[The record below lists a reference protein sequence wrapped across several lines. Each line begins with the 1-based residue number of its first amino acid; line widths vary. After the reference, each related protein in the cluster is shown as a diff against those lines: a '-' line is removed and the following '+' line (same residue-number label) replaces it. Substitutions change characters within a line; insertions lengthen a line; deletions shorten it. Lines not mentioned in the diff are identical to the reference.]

1 MNNEEKILQ
10 MLTTLVDTVNQQGE
24 TLARHEEMLVKQGEM
39 LVMHGEMLVKQGETM
54 ARHEELLV
62 KQGEMLARH
71 EELLVKQGETL
82 ARHEELLVKQGET
95 LDKQGETL
103 GKHGG
108 QLAEMKEDICELRET
123 AVRVAI
129 TQENIVLP
137 RLDTLADGHKH
148 LLKTLASDSR
158 VEALEE
164 DVSTLKSAFKMM
176 SNRLAALE
184 KAQ

>member
-10 MLTTLVDTVNQQGE
+10 MLTKLVDTVNQQGE

-39 LVMHGEMLVKQGETM
+39 LVKQGETM
-54 ARHEELLV
+54 ARHEEMLV

-95 LDKQGETL
+95 LD
-103 GKHGG
+103 KHGG

>member
-10 MLTTLVDTVNQQGE
+10 MLKKLVDTVNQQGE

-39 LVMHGEMLVKQGETM
+39 LVKQGETM
-54 ARHEELLV
+54 ARHEEMLV

-82 ARHEELLVKQGET
+82 ARHEDMLVKQGET
-95 LDKQGETL
+95 LA
-103 GKHGG
+103 KHGG

>member
-10 MLTTLVDTVNQQGE
+10 MLTKLVDAVNQ
-24 TLARHEEMLVKQGEM
+24 
-39 LVMHGEMLVKQGETM
+39 
-54 ARHEELLV
+54 
-62 KQGEMLARH
+62 
-71 EELLVKQGETL
+71 QGETL

-95 LDKQGETL
+95 LD
-103 GKHGG
+103 KHGG

>member
-10 MLTTLVDTVNQQGE
+10 MLTKLVDTVNQQGE

-39 LVMHGEMLVKQGETM
+39 LVKQGETM
-54 ARHEELLV
+54 ARHEE
-62 KQGEMLARH
+62 M
-71 EELLVKQGETL
+71 LVKQGETL
-82 ARHEELLVKQGET
+82 A
-95 LDKQGETL
+95 
-103 GKHGG
+103 KHGG

>member
-10 MLTTLVDTVNQQGE
+10 MLTKLVDTVNQQGE

-39 LVMHGEMLVKQGETM
+39 LVKQGETM
-54 ARHEELLV
+54 ARHEEMLV
-62 KQGEMLARH
+62 KQGEMLA
-71 EELLVKQGETL
+71 
-82 ARHEELLVKQGET
+82 
-95 LDKQGETL
+95 
-103 GKHGG
+103 KHGG

>member
-10 MLTTLVDTVNQQGE
+10 MLTKLVDAVNQ
-24 TLARHEEMLVKQGEM
+24 
-39 LVMHGEMLVKQGETM
+39 
-54 ARHEELLV
+54 
-62 KQGEMLARH
+62 
-71 EELLVKQGETL
+71 QGETL

-95 LDKQGETL
+95 LD
-103 GKHGG
+103 KHGG

-164 DVSTLKSAFKMM
+164 DVSTLKSAFKLM

>member
-1 MNNEEKILQ
+1 MQYSLNCQTDFRSKQQIYKILYQKKTNHGRNIGKECAMNNEEKILQ
-10 MLTTLVDTVNQQGE
+10 MLTKLVDAVNQ
-24 TLARHEEMLVKQGEM
+24 
-39 LVMHGEMLVKQGETM
+39 
-54 ARHEELLV
+54 
-62 KQGEMLARH
+62 
-71 EELLVKQGETL
+71 QGETL

-95 LDKQGETL
+95 LD
-103 GKHGG
+103 KHGG

-164 DVSTLKSAFKMM
+164 DVSTLKSAFKLM

>member
-10 MLTTLVDTVNQQGE
+10 MLTKLVDAVNQQGE
-24 TLARHEEMLVKQGEM
+24 TLARHEELLVKQGEM
-39 LVMHGEMLVKQGETM
+39 L

-82 ARHEELLVKQGET
+82 
-95 LDKQGETL
+95 D
-103 GKHGG
+103 KHGG

-164 DVSTLKSAFKMM
+164 DVSTLKSAFKLM

>member
-10 MLTTLVDTVNQQGE
+10 MLTKLVDTVNQQGE

-39 LVMHGEMLVKQGETM
+39 L
-54 ARHEELLV
+54 
-62 KQGEMLARH
+62 ARH

-82 ARHEELLVKQGET
+82 AMHEEMLVKQGET
-95 LDKQGETL
+95 LA
-103 GKHGG
+103 KHGG